1 MASQLGPRRGLTRAL
16 LGIILLSLLSGLGC
30 SWFRPFDFAQGA
42 RLTGGDPELGRHAL
56 ALHSC
61 ISCHTIP
68 GVPKG
73 DGNSAPSLAHWSK
86 HHQFIGTRPN
96 TPENLMQWLHNPAH
110 MKPGT
115 QMPNMNVSEKDSR
128 DMAAYLFSIK

>member
-1 MASQLGPRRGLTRAL
+1 M
-16 LGIILLSLLSGLGC
+16 IILLFLLSGLGC
-30 SWFRPFDFAQGA
+30 SWFHPFDFAQGA
-42 RLTGGDPELGRHAL
+42 RLTGGDPQLGRRAL

-86 HHQFIGTRPN
+86 HHEFIGERAN

-115 QMPNMNVSEKDSR
+115 KMPNMNVSEKDSR
-128 DMAAYLFSIK
+128 DMAAYLFSIE